1 MKSITKSEH
10 KEESMKQSYKK
21 SIVKSLI
28 LIPSLIVVGSF
39 TACSDSKKEETKP
52 QAQGSASESA
62 APKIE
67 IVQNK
72 NAHAIKVAA
81 KEKEKTK
88 GSSYY
93 YDYGEKSEYDQN
105 AQPANKDAS
114 VRVRPRTEVDA
125 NMNVRSPYEEVKVS
139 MLVRKLSKN
148 FIVRCSPCHNDYANG
163 IIGPSLLERDSDYIY
178 GKIQDFKT
186 GKKSNPLMTDLIK
199 MMSDTQIRNMA
210 NEIYSFNKQIKK
222 MREK

>member
-1 MKSITKSEH
+1 MKSITNSKH

-21 SIVKSLI
+21 SIIKSLI
-28 LIPSLIVVGSF
+28 MIPSLMLLSSF
-39 TACSDSKKEETKP
+39 TACSDSQKEENSKQTSSSVVEV
-52 QAQGSASESA
+52 AT
-62 APKIE
+62 PKIE
-67 IVQNK
+67 IVQNQD
-72 NAHAIKVAA
+72 AHAVKVAS
-81 KEKEKTK
+81 KEKEKTE

-125 NMNVRSPYEEVKVS
+125 NMNIRSPYEEVKVS

-163 IIGPSLLERDSDYIY
+163 IIGPSLLERNSEYIY
-178 GKIQDFKT
+178 HKIQDFKT

-199 MMSDTQIRNMA
+199 MMSDDEIKDMA
-210 NEIYSFNKQIKK
+210 NEIYSFNKEIKK
-222 MREK
+222 MRNR

>member
-1 MKSITKSEH
+1 MKRITNNKH

-39 TACSDSKKEETKP
+39 TACSDSKKEQKSQQVQSSAVETT
-52 QAQGSASESA
+52 

-67 IVQNK
+67 IVQNED
-72 NAHAIKVAA
+72 AHAIKVAA
-81 KEKEKTK
+81 KEKEKTG

-105 AQPANKDAS
+105 AQPANRDAS

-125 NMNVRSPYEEVKVS
+125 NMLY
-139 MLVRKLSKN
+139 
-148 FIVRCSPCHNDYANG
+148 
-163 IIGPSLLERDSDYIY
+163 
-178 GKIQDFKT
+178 
-186 GKKSNPLMTDLIK
+186 
-199 MMSDTQIRNMA
+199 
-210 NEIYSFNKQIKK
+210 
-222 MREK
+222 

>member
-1 MKSITKSEH
+1 MKSITNSKY
-10 KEESMKQSYKK
+10 KEEKMKQSYKK
-21 SIVKSLI
+21 SIIKSLI
-28 LIPSLIVVGSF
+28 LIPSFIVVGSF
-39 TACSDSKKEETKP
+39 TACSDSKEEEKSQ
-52 QAQGSASESA
+52 QAQGSVKETS

-67 IVQNK
+67 IVQNED
-72 NAHAIKVAA
+72 AHAIKVAA
-81 KEKEKTK
+81 KEKEKTE

-125 NMNVRSPYEEVKVS
+125 NMNIRSPYEEVKVS

-163 IIGPSLLERDSDYIY
+163 IIGPSLLERNSDYIY
-178 GKIQDFKT
+178 SKIQDFKT

-199 MMSDTQIRNMA
+199 MMSDKEIRNMA
-210 NEIYSFNKQIKK
+210 DEIYSFNQQIKQ
-222 MREK
+222 MRNK